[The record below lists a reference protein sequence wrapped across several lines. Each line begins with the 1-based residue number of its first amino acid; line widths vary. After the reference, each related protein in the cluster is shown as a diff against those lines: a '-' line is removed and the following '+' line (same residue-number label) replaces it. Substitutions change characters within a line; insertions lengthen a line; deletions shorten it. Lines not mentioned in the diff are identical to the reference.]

1 MASSRPDA
9 GKDRAMKRLA
19 TIIALMPC
27 MALAHPGHLA
37 DAAGHDHWVAGIA
50 IGVAVG
56 VAVWGALRGRKDA
69 EAEQAD
75 EADAEPQES

>member
-1 MASSRPDA
+1 
-9 GKDRAMKRLA
+9 
-19 TIIALMPC
+19 MPG

-56 VAVWGALRGRKDA
+56 VAVWGALRGKKDDEREQVEDA
-69 EAEQAD
+69 E
-75 EADAEPQES
+75 AEPQES